1 MLITLAL
8 IVAISALVYIGLGV
22 VNKASKEVEDKHFLV
37 QTDIFVNSVI
47 DVLKS
52 RESDINSS
60 EGFELLLN
68 LPIDLISEEVRAHI
82 EFDSAAKG
90 LNPNNF
96 IKVVNKKEKI
106 NPDYVLLFDR
116 ILQSADVLNKE
127 LFIAMIEDTLDK
139 DLEERIPG
147 SEIALYDKRFLQ
159 GKIENFKKFEM
170 IMEHYMKLTQD
181 GSIKKIGWR
190 DILGF
195 YSKKIDVNY
204 ISPLLVRY
212 IIPYAD
218 DELIKKVFVD
228 RVVLYKSVDEL
239 NLPKEERDE
248 LKKFNISG
256 FVPVVKADVNIEQG
270 NTKSSATFVF
280 NIKKKKVLDIEE
292 RLF

>member
-1 MLITLAL
+1 LLITLAL